1 MKKLQHI
8 LEFWA
13 YVSIEKITANLP
25 EKSLKSVAK
34 FFAFL
39 AFRILKIRRDVVFEN
54 LKIAFPEK
62 NFPELYSIAYG
73 CYKHYALMSL
83 EFMKL
88 SRWSPEKLEGM
99 FEYEA
104 DEEIMSWIKGE
115 RGFVFVSGHFGNW
128 EVGAA
133 FLSKYFRPCSVIQT
147 RQSNS
152 WIDNRM
158 ANHRRKWGME
168 IIYRRGAIQ
177 NSLKALKENRLVG
190 LLGDQHIGERGI
202 FVPFFGRLA
211 STPPGPALLHYRA
224 KTLLTFAYIV
234 RTADFR
240 FKAVVRKVAGPGD
253 VAEKPEYEKITEAYT
268 KMLENAIRLYPD
280 QYFWL
285 HKRWKTKYS
294 KFTERM

>member
-13 YVSIEKITANLP
+13 YLSIEKITANLP
-25 EKSLKSVAK
+25 DRSLKQIAN

-39 AFRILKIRRDVVFEN
+39 GFRVLKIRRRVVFEN
-54 LKIAFPEK
+54 LKIAFREK
-62 NFPELYSIAYG
+62 KDSELYSIAYR
-73 CYKHYALMSL
+73 CYKHFALMSL

-88 SRWSPEKLEGM
+88 SKWSPETLREM

-104 DEEIMSWIKGE
+104 DEEILPWINGGK
-115 RGFVFVSGHFGNW
+115 GFVFVSGHFGNW

-133 FLSKYFRPCSVIQT
+133 FLSKFFRPCSVIQT

-152 WIDNRM
+152 WIDHRM

-168 IIYRRGAIQ
+168 IIYRRGAVR

-190 LLGDQHIGERGI
+190 LLGDQDIGERGI
-202 FVPFFGRLA
+202 FVPFFGRMA

-224 KTLLTFAYIV
+224 KTLLTLAYIV

-240 FKAVVRKVAGPGD
+240 FKAVVRSVAGPND
-253 VAEKPEYEKITEAYT
+253 VGEKPEYEKITEAYT
-268 KMLENAIRLYPD
+268 KMLEDAIRLYPD

-285 HKRWKTKYS
+285 HKRWKTKPGAL
-294 KFTERM
+294 TERT

>member
-1 MKKLQHI
+1 LKKLQHI

-13 YVSIEKITANLP
+13 YLSIEKITANLP
-25 EKSLKSVAK
+25 ERSLKPIAL

-39 AFRILKIRRDVVFEN
+39 AFRILKIRRHVVFEN

-62 NFPELYSIAYG
+62 SDSELYAIASG
-73 CYKHYALMSL
+73 CYKHFSLMSL

-88 SRWSPEKLEGM
+88 AKWSPEKLKEM

-104 DEEIMSWIKGE
+104 DEEILSWIEGE
-115 RGFVFVSGHFGNW
+115 KGFVFVSGHFGNW

-133 FLSKYFRPCSVIQT
+133 YLSKFFRPCSVIQT
-147 RQSNS
+147 RQSNA

-168 IIYRRGAIQ
+168 IIYRRGSVH
-177 NSLKALKENRLVG
+177 NSLKALKQNRLVG
-190 LLGDQHIGERGI
+190 LLGDQDIGEKGI
-202 FVPFFGRLA
+202 FVSFFGRMA

-234 RTADFR
+234 RVADFR
-240 FKAVVRKVAGPGD
+240 FKAFVKTVAGPKD
-253 VAEKPEYEKITEAYT
+253 VTKKPDYEKITTVYT
-268 KMLENAIRLYPD
+268 KLLENAIRMYPD

-285 HKRWKTKYS
+285 HKRWKSKYNS
-294 KFTERM
+294 NIE